1 MDVILN
7 HNEKVNTVSTP
18 DCRICKTSVSSVWLI
33 GTLVC
38 VSMALFG
45 CSAVETN
52 NAAQN
57 GSVEPDYVAS
67 NADFSK
73 YERLQI
79 DDLGIFFPQN
89 SFTPPEEIQRI
100 REVFQ
105 IALVAAL
112 QSYALVETSGPG
124 TLVVQATLIDFRNPG
139 EGGLTG
145 VREELRDIASKGE
158 LLFMMELRDSE
169 SNAVLARV
177 ADSSQTPTFATSE
190 SVATDW
196 DSVDEAAQN
205 WAALFRRFLDQNLG
219 G

>member
-1 MDVILN
+1 M
-7 HNEKVNTVSTP
+7 P
-18 DCRICKTSVSSVWLI
+18 DRPIYRTRTKSVWLI
-33 GTLVC
+33 GTLVFVC
-38 VSMALFG
+38 AAFGG
-45 CSAVETN
+45 CSAVDTR

-57 GSVEPDYVAS
+57 QSGNVEPDYVAS

-79 DDLGIFFPQN
+79 DDLGIYFPQN

-105 IALVAAL
+105 IALVAEL
-112 QSYALVETSGPG
+112 HSYALAEAPGPG
-124 TLVVQATLIDFRNPG
+124 TLAVQATLIDFRNPG
-139 EGGLTG
+139 EGGLTS

-169 SNAVLARV
+169 SNAVLARA
-177 ADSSQTPTFATSE
+177 ADRSQVPTFATSE

-219 G
+219 R